1 MDDKRFMV
9 THSLLNSW
17 SYALKENPFE
27 DQTSERDP
35 MADFMSTL
43 RREPITPNQA
53 MQNGIDFED
62 LVTGILRGSA
72 SPGHRW
78 YDAASNVATL
88 IEGAQLQHRAM
99 RTVRIGD
106 RNIFLY
112 GRLDALRAGVIYDIK
127 FSQSYDAGKYIDNT
141 QHPMYMALVPEAY
154 GFTYLVSN
162 GSNVWP
168 EHYRRDETPDIL
180 KTIQQFFDWL
190 DGQGLTQLYLDHWEA
205 RG

>member
-27 DQTSERDP
+27 DQTSDRDP
-35 MADFMSTL
+35 LADFLRTL
-43 RREPITPNQA
+43 RREPIPTNEA

-62 LVTGILRGSA
+62 LVTAVIKGNA
-72 SPGHRW
+72 DPGHRW
-78 YDAASNVATL
+78 LDAARTVATY
-88 IEGAQLQHRAM
+88 IQGAQLQHRAN

-112 GRLDALRAGVIYDIK
+112 GRLDALKAGVIFDIK
-127 FSQSYDAGKYIDNT
+127 YTSNYDSGKYFDNT
-141 QHPMYMALVPEAY
+141 QHPMYLALVPEAY
-154 GFTYLVSN
+154 AFTYLISN
-162 GSNVWP
+162 GTNVWP

-180 KTIQQFFDWL
+180 QTIQHFFTWL
-190 DGQGLTQLYLDHWEA
+190 DSQGLTQLYLDNWEA